1 MEAFQ
6 IVALIFTLS
15 NGAPSPEP
23 VSTITGRRKFETMEV
38 CNDFLTSEKGQ
49 AMTAYISDQPE
60 FHDGTA
66 IVRFQCQPAVPE

>member
-1 MEAFQ
+1 MFQ

-23 VSTITGRRKFETMEV
+23 VSTITGRRQFETMEV
-38 CNDFLTSEKGQ
+38 CSEFLSSPKGQ
-49 AMTAYISDQPE
+49 EMTAYISDQPE

-66 IVRFQCQPAVPE
+66 VVRFQCQPAE